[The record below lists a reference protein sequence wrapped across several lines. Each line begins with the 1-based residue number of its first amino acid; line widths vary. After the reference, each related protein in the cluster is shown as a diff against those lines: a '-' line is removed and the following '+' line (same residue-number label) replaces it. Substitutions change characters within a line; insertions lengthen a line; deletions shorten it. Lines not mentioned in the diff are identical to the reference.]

1 MMKDYPKLLYPS
13 TIKQRTNTR
22 NKKAAKGTLKGSII
36 KQNETGNPI
45 EWLRRCYWTNLKEF
59 KSTLILDF

>member
-1 MMKDYPKLLYPS
+1 M
-13 TIKQRTNTR
+13 
-22 NKKAAKGTLKGSII
+22 AKGTLNGSII